1 MKRLICVVLIIALA
15 CSTLTGCASR
25 TAMAKDNVL
34 IGTIGEKTGGDDE
47 NTRQEN
53 EAGKEDLAV
62 AADESE
68 FAKVSGKTMKLS
80 KKSRMDTEQLT
91 EGYNYFAMRALK
103 TALKTDGKPGENLMI
118 SPASLMFA
126 LDMAAMGAK
135 GSTYKQIAKLFSP
148 DGVKS
153 YASKRDI
160 VLFSKQYR
168 EMLEKSGLMDIANSI
183 WINENNLVENNVR
196 INEKYLNLLRKHY
209 KAAAASLKFDN
220 AAAEQINE
228 WVSNK
233 TKGMI
238 KKAVDDLSDDSIM
251 LIINAMAFEGV
262 WKKKYEDY
270 QINENGI
277 FTNSNGKEEKAK
289 MLSSEESWYLQG
301 YGAQGFLKY
310 YEGDKYAFMA
320 ILPDDEKISIND
332 FVMGLDNDAF
342 EKFYA
347 SRTSAEVDTMTPAFS
362 FDFNINMNKMLKS
375 MGMTKAFDKN
385 ADFFSMLDPETV
397 NPDLL
402 LYIGSVIQ
410 KTHIELDENGTKAA
424 AVTIIDFK
432 CETTSVREPE
442 PRKRVIL
449 DRPFAFAIVDTE
461 SGTPVFA
468 GVVNSVK

>member
-1 MKRLICVVLIIALA
+1 MKRLICIVLITALV
-15 CSTLTGCASR
+15 CGTLTGCASKP
-25 TAMAKDNVL
+25 ASAKDNVL
-34 IGTIGEKTGGDDE
+34 IGTIGEENDEGDESSREKIGTDKKDSA
-47 NTRQEN
+47 N
-53 EAGKEDLAV
+53 

-68 FAKVSGKTMKLS
+68 FSKVSGKTMKVS
-80 KKSRMDTEQLT
+80 KKSRMSSEQMT

-103 TALKTDGKPGENLMI
+103 AALESDGKPGKNMMI

-135 GSTYKQIAKLFSP
+135 GTTYKQISKLFKA
-148 DGVKS
+148 DGVKG

-160 VLFSKQYR
+160 ILFSKQYR

-183 WINENNLVENNVR
+183 WINENNLAENNVK

-209 KAAAASLKFDN
+209 KAAAASLKFDK
-220 AAAEQINE
+220 AAADRINE
-228 WVSNK
+228 WISDK
-233 TKGMI
+233 TRGMI
-238 KKAVDDLSDDSIM
+238 KKGVDELSDDSIM

-262 WKKKYEDY
+262 WKKKYEEY
-270 QINENGI
+270 QINPDGI
-277 FTNSNGKEEKAK
+277 FTNSEGEEEKAK
-289 MLSSEESWYLQG
+289 MLSSEENWYLQG

-320 ILPDDEKISIND
+320 ILPDDEKVSIND

-342 EKFYA
+342 EKFYS
-347 SRTSAEVDTMTPAFS
+347 SRTSTEVDTMTPAFS
-362 FDFNINMNKMLKS
+362 FDFNINMNNMLKS
-375 MGMTKAFDKN
+375 MGMTKAFEKSAN
-385 ADFFSMLDPETV
+385 FFSMLDPETV
-397 NPDLL
+397 NPDILI
-402 LYIGSVIQ
+402 YIGSVIQ

-424 AVTIIDFK
+424 AVTIIDIK

-449 DRPFAFAIVDTE
+449 DRPFAFAIIDTE

-468 GVVNSVK
+468 GVVNSVE